1 MERWREGGRECQAAV
16 SWSSL
21 SDCWGSPEVQP
32 KAKGKR
38 ACFHEAVCEVLST
51 SGSGSGSRQWGAAP
65 CWGAQGPVLHW
76 CLAHRVWGALEDE
89 AYIGVS
95 MGPLAV
101 TARDHDKGLAQKY
114 IGIRVLLHLQN
125 TMLGTSQENGRRQGR
140 IRCRLGAR
148 KSPVVTCTRPP
159 PIHSQGVWAGE

>member
-1 MERWREGGRECQAAV
+1 MSSYTCFVSLKEEEGLWQKSRRAEMERWREGGRECQAAV
-16 SWSSL
+16 SWYSL
-21 SDCWGSPEVQP
+21 SDCWGSPEVEP

-76 CLAHRVWGALEDE
+76 HLAHRVWGVLEDE

-95 MGPLAV
+95 MEA
-101 TARDHDKGLAQKY
+101 THSD
-114 IGIRVLLHLQN
+114 
-125 TMLGTSQENGRRQGR
+125 
-140 IRCRLGAR
+140 
-148 KSPVVTCTRPP
+148 
-159 PIHSQGVWAGE
+159 SQGP